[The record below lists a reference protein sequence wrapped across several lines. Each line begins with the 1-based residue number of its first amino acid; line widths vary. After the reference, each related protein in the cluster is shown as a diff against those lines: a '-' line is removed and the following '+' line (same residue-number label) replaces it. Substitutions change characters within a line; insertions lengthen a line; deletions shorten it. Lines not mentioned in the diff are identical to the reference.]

1 MLSSSIERQVR
12 GDEAQRCNQLAQ
24 LRTLR
29 IPRDA
34 MDTIRKRRSVPTKTN
49 FIGDVE
55 LLDELYLIFFIL

>member
-1 MLSSSIERQVR
+1 MLSSSVERQVR

-29 IPRDA
+29 IPRD
-34 MDTIRKRRSVPTKTN
+34 TIRKRRSVPTKNN

-55 LLDELYLIFFIL
+55 LLDEL